1 MSAKKDLYV
10 SFILDELK
18 KGLNKSIPQRGYY
31 VYAILE
37 NNKVCYIGKG
47 KKNRVL
53 SHFKG
58 KGNETIFTLYK
69 NSPNR
74 YDWTI
79 LESELSEIESFEREK
94 HYINL
99 CKSNEVKLYN
109 TIYNT
114 KDYVSEKITMTI
126 KSLES
131 LIDITQYMYPYG
143 SFMKEAVQM
152 SLNVVKHLY
161 STISDKVNITYLG
174 VNAMD
179 LQINSKFYQDNNG
192 RKYTVYSIKND
203 Y

>member
-1 MSAKKDLYV
+1 MSAKKETYI

-37 NNKVCYIGKG
+37 NDKVCYIGKG

-131 LIDITQYMYPYG
+131 LIDITQYMYPYE
-143 SFMKEAVQM
+143 SFTKEAVQM

-161 STISDKVNITYLG
+161 STISDKVNITYKG
-174 VNAMD
+174 INAMD
-179 LQINSKFYQDNNG
+179 LQIISKFYKDNTG
-192 RKYTVYSIKND
+192 KKYTAYTING
-203 Y
+203 